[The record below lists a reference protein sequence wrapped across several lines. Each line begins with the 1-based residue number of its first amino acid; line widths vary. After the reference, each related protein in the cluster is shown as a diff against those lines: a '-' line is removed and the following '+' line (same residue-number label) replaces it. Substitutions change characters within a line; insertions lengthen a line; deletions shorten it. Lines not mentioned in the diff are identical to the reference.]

1 MRYIIVTILGILLTP
16 LAIYIAY
23 VQRGYW
29 AFGGEYLLPLLFVGA
44 LWVADM
50 WEELTE

>member
-16 LAIYIAY
+16 IAICIAY

-29 AFGGEYLLPLLFVGA
+29 AFGSEYLLPLLFVGA
-44 LWVADM
+44 LLVVDM
-50 WEELTE
+50 WKELTE